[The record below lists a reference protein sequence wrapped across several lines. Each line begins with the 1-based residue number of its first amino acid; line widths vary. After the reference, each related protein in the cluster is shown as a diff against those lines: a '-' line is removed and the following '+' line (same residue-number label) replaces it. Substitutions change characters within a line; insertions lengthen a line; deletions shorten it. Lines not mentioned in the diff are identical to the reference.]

1 VSDYQLFLLA
11 AAITAL
17 VAAGIDLRTGHI
29 PNGLTLGVLAVAPI
43 AHGTATA
50 LRTHSASA
58 AAVSLGASLLGATL
72 SALLPLMMYRSLGLG
87 GGDVKLFAAI
97 GALTNA
103 GVGLRAETYAFVFG
117 MVWALLV
124 VARSGRLASTFGN
137 VATLVTGPL
146 RRGADRRE
154 VPREQMT
161 SLPFA
166 PAIFAGTVLAAAI
179 CWRMR

>member
-1 VSDYQLFLLA
+1 VSDYQFFLLA

-29 PNGLTLGVLAVAPI
+29 PNRLTLGALAVAPI
-43 AHGTATA
+43 AHGAATA

-72 SALLPLMMYRSLGLG
+72 CALLPLMMYRSLGLG

-103 GVGLRAETYAFVFG
+103 GVGLRAETYA
-117 MVWALLV
+117 
-124 VARSGRLASTFGN
+124 
-137 VATLVTGPL
+137 L
-146 RRGADRRE
+146 RRSAESPQVRS
-154 VPREQMT
+154 EQMT
-161 SLPFA
+161 PIPFG
-166 PAIFAGTVLAAAI
+166 PAILAGTVFAAVM
-179 CWRMR
+179 CWRAR

>member
-1 VSDYQLFLLA
+1 VSDYHFFLLA
-11 AAITAL
+11 AAMTAL
-17 VAAGIDLRTGHI
+17 VAAFIDLRTGHI
-29 PNGLTLGVLAVAPI
+29 PNGLTLGALAVAPI
-43 AHGTATA
+43 AHGVATA
-50 LRTHSASA
+50 VRTHSASA

-72 SALLPLMMYRSLGLG
+72 CALLPLMMYRSLGLG

-97 GALTNA
+97 GSLTNA

-117 MVWALLV
+117 MVWALFI

-146 RRGADRRE
+146 RRGADRHQ
-154 VPREQMT
+154 VPREHMT
-161 SLPFA
+161 SLPFG

-179 CWRMR
+179 CWRVR